1 MTYILMVEGAEMVMV
16 PEDGVVEEVGVDG
29 MIQTD
34 MVMVGSLITGQ
45 NFFFFYLCVNLD
57 SCTHF
62 LPVAT
67 FVFC

>member
-1 MTYILMVEGAEMVMV
+1 MCNISKCCIIFLGIVVTYILMVEGAEMVMV

-45 NFFFFYLCVNLD
+45 IFFFFTIYVWI
-57 SCTHF
+57 
-62 LPVAT
+62 
-67 FVFC
+67 

>member
-1 MTYILMVEGAEMVMV
+1 MVTYILMVEGAEMVMV

-45 NFFFFYLCVNLD
+45 IFFFFTIYVWI
-57 SCTHF
+57 
-62 LPVAT
+62 
-67 FVFC
+67 